1 MKKLKFLSLAA
12 AIGELPNKKHSVLE
26 KASLTEE
33 ILDCLRDLCKIIDVV
48 EEKHAFKLC
57 KRGMSV

>member
-1 MKKLKFLSLAA
+1 MKKLKFLLLAA

-26 KASLTEE
+26 
-33 ILDCLRDLCKIIDVV
+33 ILDCLRNLCKIIDVV